1 MTTARVVL
9 RLTDVVKTFPGVMAL
24 KGVGLEVTEGE
35 VHALVGENGAGKS
48 TLMAVAAGSLVPDRG
63 TVEIGGHVL
72 EQPSPAAA
80 QAMGIAV
87 VYQHLSILED
97 LTVAET
103 MVFAMP
109 RGRRPSLLRAGPWAR
124 RKLAVV
130 GAGSID
136 PSTRVSD
143 LSVADRQLVEIAK
156 ALALEPK
163 VLVLDE
169 PTESLTPVESA
180 LLFDQVRA
188 ITAAG
193 TAVVYISHR
202 LPEVRRIADRIT
214 VLRDGETRGT
224 VPAASVSEDE
234 ILRLIIGR
242 AVDQAFPPKAAP
254 GSEAEPLV
262 SIRGLSG
269 PRFHGVDLDVRPGE
283 IVGLAGV
290 EGNGQR
296 EFLRA
301 LAGLLRASG
310 SVTLAG
316 RSVGLGDPGRMQR
329 AGIVHLPGDRHAEG
343 VLLPLSVRENT
354 SLLALA
360 SVARSGIVQRRREAE
375 LVAGQI
381 RQLDVRTPGMETP
394 ISALSGGNQQKVLF
408 ARSLLA
414 EPTLLLADEPTR
426 GVDANA
432 RLELY
437 QVMRRVA
444 QSGQAVIV
452 VSSDVVELQ
461 GLCDRVIVF
470 SRGQAVRT
478 LEGDAITEENITG
491 AAITSDTQ
499 RAAAAG
505 TRRSRLQQW
514 RRFGSGDYLPTAV
527 LAVLIGALTLYTAES
542 NDFFLSKINFVGMLL
557 LASALG
563 FIAIGQLIVLLTG
576 GIDLSVGPL
585 TGLVVVVMSFF
596 AGAGQS
602 DGRFVL
608 GILAVIGTA
617 LAVGLTNALLVRV
630 VRLAPVIATLA
641 TYIVLQGISLLLRET
656 PGGFYRTGVTGTIK
670 TTIGWVPV
678 AFLLVAATALACE
691 ALLRYTR
698 FGLALRAVGSDPV
711 RAHRLG
717 AHVTI
722 TQVSAYVL
730 CSLFTA
736 AGGIMLASQIAIGDP
751 SVGLNYTLTSITA
764 VVLGG
769 ASIFGGR
776 GSFIGAL
783 FGAVL
788 IQEIVTSTTF
798 LQIGTEWQYYLPGI
812 LILAGAGVYSR
823 TRQLGPS
830 ALAAPD
836 AAPTPAAN

>member
-1 MTTARVVL
+1 VPAARVVL

-24 KGVGLEVTEGE
+24 KGVSLEVTEGE

-48 TLMAVAAGSLVPDRG
+48 TLMAVAAGSTLPDRG
-63 TVEIGGHVL
+63 SVEIGGHVM

-80 QAMGIAV
+80 QALGLAV

-109 RGRRPSLLRAGPWAR
+109 HGRRPSLLRAGPWAR
-124 RKLAVV
+124 KQLAVV
-130 GAGSID
+130 GAGGID

-202 LPEVRRIADRIT
+202 LPEVQRIADRIT

-224 VPAASVSEDE
+224 VPAASVSEAE

-242 AVDQAFPPKAAP
+242 SVDQAFPAKAGPIA
-254 GSEAEPLV
+254 EAEPLLTV
-262 SIRGLSG
+262 RGLSG
-269 PRFHGVDLDVRPGE
+269 PRFHNVDLDVRPGE

-316 RSVGLGDPGRMQR
+316 KQVPLGDPGRVQR

-360 SVARSGIVQRRREAE
+360 KVARAGVVQRRAEAE
-375 LVAGQI
+375 LVSGQI
-381 RQLDVRTPGMETP
+381 RQLDVRTPSMETP

-444 QSGQAVIV
+444 QAGQAVIV

-478 LEGDAITEENITG
+478 LEGDEITEENITG
-491 AAITSDTQ
+491 TAITSDTQ
-499 RAAAAG
+499 RAEGAAA
-505 TRRSRLQQW
+505 RRSRLLQW
-514 RRFGSGDYLPTAV
+514 RRFGAGDYLPTAV
-527 LAVLIGALTLYTAES
+527 LAVLIAGLTIYTAAS

-585 TGLVVVVMSFF
+585 TGLVVVVLSFF

-602 DGRFVL
+602 DLRLVV

-617 LAVGLTNALLVRV
+617 LTVGLVNAALVRV
-630 VRLAPVIATLA
+630 VRLAPVLATLA
-641 TYIVLQGISLLLRET
+641 TYIVLQGISLLLRDT
-656 PGGFYRTGVTGTIK
+656 PGGFYRPGVTSTIK

-678 AFLLVAATALACE
+678 AFLVVAGVALACE
-691 ALLRYTR
+691 GALRFTRY
-698 FGLALRAVGSDPV
+698 GLALRAIGSDAT

-736 AGGIMLASQIAIGDP
+736 AGGIMLASQVAIGDP

-776 GSFIGAL
+776 GSFIGA
-783 FGAVL
+783 FCGAVL

-812 LILAGAGVYSR
+812 LILAGAGIYSR
-823 TRQLGPS
+823 TRQLGP
-830 ALAAPD
+830 ADLGAPE
-836 AAPTPAAN
+836 PATASN

>member
-1 MTTARVVL
+1 MEHPAPATAQ
-9 RLTDVVKTFPGVMAL
+9 GM
-24 KGVGLEVTEGE
+24 GL
-35 VHALVGENGAGKS
+35 
-48 TLMAVAAGSLVPDRG
+48 
-63 TVEIGGHVL
+63 
-72 EQPSPAAA
+72 
-80 QAMGIAV
+80 AV

-109 RGRRPSLLRAGPWAR
+109 PGRRPSLLRAGPWAR
-124 RKLAVV
+124 QKLAVV
-130 GAGSID
+130 GASID
-136 PSTRVSD
+136 PSTRVSE

-180 LLFDQVRA
+180 LLFEQVRA

-202 LPEVRRIADRIT
+202 LPEVQRIADRIT

-224 VPAASVSEDE
+224 VAAASVSEAE

-242 AVDQAFPPKAAP
+242 AVDQAFPPKAAIAP
-254 GSEAEPLV
+254 GSEPLLRV
-262 SIRGLSG
+262 QGLSG
-269 PRFHGVDLDVRPGE
+269 PRFNDVSLDVRPGE

-301 LAGLLRASG
+301 LAGLVRSSG
-310 SVTLAG
+310 TATLAG
-316 RSVGLGDPGRMQR
+316 KRVSLGDPGKVQR

-343 VLLPLSVRENT
+343 VLLPLSVRENV
-354 SLLALA
+354 SLLALGDA
-360 SVARSGIVQRRREAE
+360 ARGGVVQRRREAE

-381 RQLDVRTPGMETP
+381 KQLDVRTPSMETP
-394 ISALSGGNQQKVLF
+394 VSALSGGNQQKVLF

-414 EPTLLLADEPTR
+414 EPTVLLADEPTR

-437 QVMRRVA
+437 QVLRRAA
-444 QSGQAVIV
+444 QAGQAVIV

-461 GLCDRVIVF
+461 GLCDRVVVF
-470 SRGQAVRT
+470 SRGQAVRA
-478 LEGDAITEENITG
+478 LEGDDITEENITG

-499 RAAAAG
+499 RSAG
-505 TRRSRLQQW
+505 TASGRKRFQW
-514 RRFGSGDYLPTAV
+514 RRFGAGDYLPTAV
-527 LAVLIGALTLYTAES
+527 LLVLIGGLTLYTSGS
-542 NDFFLSKINFVGMLL
+542 NDRFLTEFNFVSMLL

-563 FIAIGQLIVLLTG
+563 FIALGQLIVLLTG

-585 TGLVVVVMSFF
+585 AGLVVVIMSYF
-596 AGAGQS
+596 AGAGQGG
-602 DGRFVL
+602 GRFFLGVL
-608 GILAVIGTA
+608 VVVGVAI
-617 LAVGLTNALLVRV
+617 AVGITNAALVRI
-630 VRLAPVIATLA
+630 VRLAPVLATLV
-641 TYIVLQGISLLLRET
+641 TYIVLQGVSLLLRET
-656 PGGFYRTGVTGTIK
+656 PGGFYRPGVTSTLK
-670 TTIGWVPV
+670 TAIGWVPV
-678 AFLLVAATALACE
+678 AFIALTALAIVCE
-691 ALLRYTR
+691 ALLRWSRY
-698 FGLALRAVGSDPV
+698 GLALRAVGSDAT

-717 AHVTI
+717 AHVTL
-722 TQVSAYVL
+722 TQASAYVL
-730 CSLFTA
+730 CSLFSA
-736 AGGIMLASQIAIGDP
+736 VGGFMLASQVA
-751 SVGLNYTLTSITA
+751 VGQAGLGLDFTLTSITA

-783 FGAVL
+783 CGAVL

-812 LILAGAGVYSR
+812 LILAGAGIYSR
-823 TRQLGPS
+823 TRNRQPS
-830 ALAAPD
+830 ALGAETAP
-836 AAPTPAAN
+836 APAPN

>member
-1 MTTARVVL
+1 MSAARVVL
-9 RLTDVVKTFPGVMAL
+9 RLTDVVKAFPGVVAL
-24 KGVGLEVTEGE
+24 KGVSLEVVEGE

-48 TLMAVAAGSLVPDRG
+48 TLMAVAAGSLLPDQG
-63 TVEIGGHVL
+63 SIEIGGSVM

-80 QAMGIAV
+80 QALGIAV

-124 RKLAVV
+124 QKLAVV
-130 GAGSID
+130 GASSID
-136 PSTRVSD
+136 PSARVSE

-180 LLFDQVRA
+180 LLFDQVRK

-202 LPEVRRIADRIT
+202 LPEVQRIADRIT

-224 VPAASVSEDE
+224 VAAASVSEAE

-242 AVDQAFPPKAAP
+242 AVDQAFPAKAEIAP
-254 GSEAEPLV
+254 GTEPLLSV
-262 SIRGLSG
+262 RGLSG
-269 PRFHGVDLDVRPGE
+269 PRFNDVSLDVRPGE

-310 SVTLAG
+310 NVTLAG
-316 RSVGLGDPGRMQR
+316 EHVSLGDPGKVQR
-329 AGIVHLPGDRHAEG
+329 AGIIHLPGDRHAEG
-343 VLLPLSVRENT
+343 VMLPLSVRENV
-354 SLLALA
+354 SLLALGD
-360 SVARSGIVQRRREAE
+360 VARAGVVQRRREAE

-381 RQLDVRTPGMETP
+381 EQLDVRTPTMETP

-414 EPTLLLADEPTR
+414 KPTVLLADEPTR

-437 QVMRRVA
+437 QVLRRAA
-444 QSGQAVIV
+444 QAGQAVIV

-461 GLCDRVIVF
+461 GLCDRVLVF
-470 SRGQAVRT
+470 SRGRAVRT
-478 LEGDAITEENITG
+478 LEGQEITEEHITG
-491 AAITSDTQ
+491 TAITSDAQ
-499 RAAAAG
+499 RADAAASA
-505 TRRSRLQQW
+505 RKRLQW

-527 LAVLIGALTLYTAES
+527 LAVLVAGLTIYTSAS
-542 NDFFLSKINFVGMLL
+542 NDFFLTRFNFVSMLL

-563 FIAIGQLIVLLTG
+563 FIALGQLIVMLTG

-596 AGAGQS
+596 AGQGQS
-602 DGRFVL
+602 GGRLWL
-608 GILAVIGTA
+608 GFLAVIGVA
-617 LAVGLTNALLVRV
+617 IAVGLTNAALVRI
-630 VRLAPVIATLA
+630 VRLAPVLATLA
-641 TYIVLQGISLLLRET
+641 TYIVLQGVSLLLRET
-656 PGGFYRTGVTGTIK
+656 PGGFFRPGVTSTIK

-678 AFLLVAATALACE
+678 AFIICAGLALACE
-691 ALLRYTR
+691 AALRWTR
-698 FGLALRAVGSDPV
+698 YGLALRAVGSDST

-730 CSLFTA
+730 CSLFSA
-736 AGGIMLASQIAIGDP
+736 AGGIMLASQVAIGDAT
-751 SVGLNYTLTSITA
+751 VGLNYTLTSITA

-776 GSFIGAL
+776 GSFIGA
-783 FGAVL
+783 FCGAVL

-812 LILAGAGVYSR
+812 LILAGAGIYSR
-823 TRQLGPS
+823 TRHLQPS
-830 ALAAPD
+830 AMSAETAP
-836 AAPTPAAN
+836 ASN

>member
-1 MTTARVVL
+1 MTEARVVL

-24 KGVGLEVTEGE
+24 KGVGLEVVEGE

-48 TLMAVAAGSLVPDRG
+48 TLMAVAAGSTLPDTG
-63 TVEIGGHVL
+63 IVEIGGLVM
-72 EQPSPAAA
+72 ESPSPATA
-80 QAMGIAV
+80 QAMGLAV

-130 GAGSID
+130 GAAID
-136 PSTRVSD
+136 PSTRVSE

-202 LPEVRRIADRIT
+202 LPEVQRIADRIT

-224 VPAASVSEDE
+224 VPAASVSEAE

-242 AVDQAFPPKAAP
+242 SVDQAFPPKAELAAD
-254 GSEAEPLV
+254 SEPLLSV
-262 SIRGLSG
+262 RGLSG
-269 PRFHGVDLDVRPGE
+269 PRFHEVDLDVRPGE

-301 LAGLLRASG
+301 LAGLLRSSG
-310 SVTLAG
+310 TATLAG
-316 RSVGLGDPGRMQR
+316 ERVSLRDPGSVQR

-343 VLLPLSVRENT
+343 VLLPLSVRENV
-354 SLLALA
+354 SLLALGDV
-360 SVARSGIVQRRREAE
+360 SRTGVVQRRREAE
-375 LVAGQI
+375 LVSGQI
-381 RQLDVRTPGMETP
+381 KQLDVRTPGMETP
-394 ISALSGGNQQKVLF
+394 VAALSGGNQQKVLF

-414 EPTLLLADEPTR
+414 HPTVLLADEPTR

-437 QVMRRVA
+437 QVLRRSA
-444 QSGQAVIV
+444 QAGQAVIV

-461 GLCDRVIVF
+461 GLCDRVVVF

-478 LEGDAITEENITG
+478 LEGKEITEENITG

-499 RAAAAG
+499 RSVERASG
-505 TRRSRLQQW
+505 RKRLQW
-514 RRFGSGDYLPTAV
+514 RRFGAGDYLPTAV
-527 LAVLIGALTLYTAES
+527 LLLLIGGLTLYTSAS
-542 NDFFLSKINFVGMLL
+542 NDRFLTEFNFVSMLL

-563 FIAIGQLIVLLTG
+563 FIALGQLIVMLTG

-585 TGLVVVVMSFF
+585 AGLVVVIMSYF

-602 DGRFVL
+602 GSRLFL
-608 GILAVIGTA
+608 GFLVVIGVA
-617 LAVGLTNALLVRV
+617 IAVGLTNAALVRI
-630 VRLAPVIATLA
+630 VRLAPVLATLV
-641 TYIVLQGISLLLRET
+641 TYIVLQGVSLLLRET
-656 PGGFYRTGVTGTIK
+656 PGGFYRPGVTSALK
-670 TTIGWVPV
+670 TAIGWVPV
-678 AFLLVAATALACE
+678 AFIVLTAVAIVCE
-691 ALLRYTR
+691 CLLRWSRY
-698 FGLALRAVGSDPV
+698 GLALRAIGSDAT

-717 AHVTI
+717 ARVTL

-730 CSLFTA
+730 CSLFSA
-736 AGGIMLASQIAIGDP
+736 VGGLMLASQVA
-751 SVGLNYTLTSITA
+751 VGQAGLGLDYTLTSITA

-783 FGAVL
+783 CGAVL

-812 LILAGAGVYSR
+812 LILAGAGIYSR
-823 TRQLGPS
+823 TRNRQPQAVGTEP
-830 ALAAPD
+830 ALAP
-836 AAPTPAAN
+836 N

>member
-1 MTTARVVL
+1 MSAARVVL

-24 KGVGLEVTEGE
+24 KGVSLEVTEGE

-48 TLMAVAAGSLVPDRG
+48 TLMAVAAGSTLPDRG
-63 TVEIGGHVL
+63 SVEIGGHVM

-80 QAMGIAV
+80 QALGLAV

-109 RGRRPSLLRAGPWAR
+109 HGRRPSLLRAGPWAR
-124 RKLAVV
+124 KQLAVV
-130 GAGSID
+130 GAGGID

-188 ITAAG
+188 ITSAG

-202 LPEVRRIADRIT
+202 LPEVQRIADRIT

-224 VPAASVSEDE
+224 VPAASVSEAE

-242 AVDQAFPPKAAP
+242 SVDQAFPAKAGPIA
-254 GSEAEPLV
+254 EAEPLLTV
-262 SIRGLSG
+262 RGLSG
-269 PRFHGVDLDVRPGE
+269 PRFHNVDLDVRPGE

-316 RSVGLGDPGRMQR
+316 KQVPLGDPGRVQR

-360 SVARSGIVQRRREAE
+360 KVARAGVVQRRAEAE
-375 LVAGQI
+375 LVSGQI
-381 RQLDVRTPGMETP
+381 RQLDVRTPSMETP

-444 QSGQAVIV
+444 QAGQAVIV

-478 LEGDAITEENITG
+478 LEGDEITEENITG
-491 AAITSDTQ
+491 TAITSDTQ
-499 RAAAAG
+499 RAEGAAA
-505 TRRSRLQQW
+505 RRSRLLQW
-514 RRFGSGDYLPTAV
+514 RRFGAGDYLPTAV
-527 LAVLIGALTLYTAES
+527 LAVLIAGLTIYTAAS

-585 TGLVVVVMSFF
+585 TGLVVVVLSFF

-602 DGRFVL
+602 DLRLVV

-617 LAVGLTNALLVRV
+617 LTVGLVNAALVRV
-630 VRLAPVIATLA
+630 VRLAPVLATLA
-641 TYIVLQGISLLLRET
+641 TYIVLQGISLLLRDT
-656 PGGFYRTGVTGTIK
+656 PGGFYRPGVTSTIK

-678 AFLLVAATALACE
+678 AFLVVAGVALACE
-691 ALLRYTR
+691 GALRFTRY
-698 FGLALRAVGSDPV
+698 GLALRAIGSDAT

-736 AGGIMLASQIAIGDP
+736 AGGIMLASQVAIGDP

-776 GSFIGAL
+776 GSFIGA
-783 FGAVL
+783 FCGAVL

-812 LILAGAGVYSR
+812 LILAGAGIYSR
-823 TRQLGPS
+823 TRQLGP
-830 ALAAPD
+830 ADLGAPE
-836 AAPTPAAN
+836 PATASN

>member
-1 MTTARVVL
+1 MPAARVVL

-24 KGVGLEVTEGE
+24 KGVSLEVTEGE

-48 TLMAVAAGSLVPDRG
+48 TLMAVAAGSTLPDRG
-63 TVEIGGHVL
+63 SVEIGGHVM

-80 QAMGIAV
+80 QALGLAV

-130 GAGSID
+130 GAGGID

-202 LPEVRRIADRIT
+202 LPEVQRIADRIT

-224 VPAASVSEDE
+224 VPAASVSEAE

-242 AVDQAFPPKAAP
+242 SVDQAFPAKAGPIA
-254 GSEAEPLV
+254 EAEPLLTV
-262 SIRGLSG
+262 RGLSG
-269 PRFHGVDLDVRPGE
+269 PRFHNVDLDVRPGE

-301 LAGLLRASG
+301 LAGRRASG

-316 RSVGLGDPGRMQR
+316 KQVPLGDPGRVQR

-343 VLLPLSVRENT
+343 VLLPLTVRENT

-360 SVARSGIVQRRREAE
+360 KVARAGVVQRRAEAE
-375 LVAGQI
+375 LVSGQI
-381 RQLDVRTPGMETP
+381 RQLDVRTPSMETP

-444 QSGQAVIV
+444 QAGQAVIV

-478 LEGDAITEENITG
+478 LEGDEITEENITG
-491 AAITSDTQ
+491 TAITSDTQ
-499 RAAAAG
+499 RAEGAAA
-505 TRRSRLQQW
+505 RRSRLLQW
-514 RRFGSGDYLPTAV
+514 RRFGAGDYLPTAV
-527 LAVLIGALTLYTAES
+527 LAVLIAGLTIYTAAS

-585 TGLVVVVMSFF
+585 TGLVVVVLSFF

-602 DGRFVL
+602 DLRLVV

-617 LAVGLTNALLVRV
+617 LTVGLVNAALVRV
-630 VRLAPVIATLA
+630 VRLAPVLATLA
-641 TYIVLQGISLLLRET
+641 TYIVLQGISLLLRDT
-656 PGGFYRTGVTGTIK
+656 PGGFYRPGVTSTIK

-678 AFLLVAATALACE
+678 AFLVVAGVALACE
-691 ALLRYTR
+691 GALRFTRY
-698 FGLALRAVGSDPV
+698 GLALRAIGSDAT

-736 AGGIMLASQIAIGDP
+736 AGGIMLASQVAIGDP

-776 GSFIGAL
+776 GSFIGA
-783 FGAVL
+783 FCGAVL

-812 LILAGAGVYSR
+812 LILAGAGIYSR
-823 TRQLGPS
+823 TRQLGP
-830 ALAAPD
+830 ADLGAPE
-836 AAPTPAAN
+836 PATASN

>member
-1 MTTARVVL
+1 MTEARVVL
-9 RLTDVVKTFPGVMAL
+9 RLTDVVKTFPGVVAL
-24 KGVGLEVTEGE
+24 KGVGLEVVEGE

-48 TLMAVAAGSLVPDRG
+48 TLMAVAAGSTLPDSG
-63 TVEIGGHVL
+63 IVEIGGAVM

-80 QAMGIAV
+80 QTMGIAV

-124 RKLAVV
+124 QKLAVV
-130 GAGSID
+130 GASID
-136 PSTRVSD
+136 PSARVSE

-169 PTESLTPVESA
+169 PTESLTPAESA
-180 LLFDQVRA
+180 VLFDQVRA

-202 LPEVRRIADRIT
+202 LPEVQRIADRIT

-224 VPAASVSEDE
+224 VAAAGVSEAE

-242 AVDQAFPPKAAP
+242 AVDAAFPPKARLTP
-254 GSEAEPLV
+254 GTEPLLSV
-262 SIRGLSG
+262 RGLSG
-269 PRFHGVDLDVRPGE
+269 PRFHDVSLDVRPGE

-301 LAGLLRASG
+301 LAGLMRASG
-310 SVTLAG
+310 EVTLAG
-316 RSVGLGDPGRMQR
+316 ARVPLGDPGKVQR

-354 SLLALA
+354 SLLALGD
-360 SVARSGIVQRRREAE
+360 VARAGIVQRRREAE

-381 RQLDVRTPGMETP
+381 QQLDVRTPGMETP

-414 EPTLLLADEPTR
+414 RPVVLLADEPTR

-437 QVMRRVA
+437 QVLRRAA
-444 QSGQAVIV
+444 QAGQAVIV

-461 GLCDRVIVF
+461 GLCDRVLVF

-478 LEGDAITEENITG
+478 LEGAEITEENITG

-499 RAAAAG
+499 RSGAAARGRA
-505 TRRSRLQQW
+505 RLQW
-514 RRFGSGDYLPTAV
+514 RRFGAGDYLPTAV
-527 LAVLIGALTLYTAES
+527 LAVLIAGLTIYTSAS
-542 NDFFLSKINFVGMLL
+542 NDFFLSKINFVSMLL

-563 FIAIGQLIVLLTG
+563 FIALGQLIVMLTG

-602 DGRFVL
+602 DGRLVL

-617 LAVGLTNALLVRV
+617 LAVGLTNAALVRI
-630 VRLAPVIATLA
+630 VRLAPVLATLA

-656 PGGFYRTGVTGTIK
+656 PGGFFRPGVTSTIK

-678 AFLLVAATALACE
+678 AFLIVAGLALACE
-691 ALLRYTR
+691 ALLRWSR
-698 FGLALRAVGSDPV
+698 LGLALRAVGSDAT

-736 AGGIMLASQIAIGDP
+736 AGGIMLASQVAIGDP

-764 VVLGG
+764 AVLGG

-783 FGAVL
+783 CGAVL

-812 LILAGAGVYSR
+812 LILAGAGIYSR
-823 TRQLGPS
+823 TRHLQPS
-830 ALAAPD
+830 ALSTESAP
-836 AAPTPAAN
+836 ASN

>member
-1 MTTARVVL
+1 MPAARVVL

-24 KGVGLEVTEGE
+24 KGVSLEVTEGE

-48 TLMAVAAGSLVPDRG
+48 TLMAVAAGSTLPDRG
-63 TVEIGGHVL
+63 SVEIGGHVM

-80 QAMGIAV
+80 QALGLAV

-109 RGRRPSLLRAGPWAR
+109 HGRRPSLLRAGPWAR
-124 RKLAVV
+124 KQLAVV
-130 GAGSID
+130 GAGGID

-202 LPEVRRIADRIT
+202 LPEVQRIADRIT

-224 VPAASVSEDE
+224 VPAASVSEAE

-242 AVDQAFPPKAAP
+242 SVDQAFPAKAGPIA
-254 GSEAEPLV
+254 EAEPLLTV
-262 SIRGLSG
+262 RGLSG
-269 PRFHGVDLDVRPGE
+269 PRFHNVDLDVRPGE

-316 RSVGLGDPGRMQR
+316 KQVPLGDPGRVQR

-360 SVARSGIVQRRREAE
+360 KVARAGVVQRRAEAE
-375 LVAGQI
+375 LVSGQI
-381 RQLDVRTPGMETP
+381 RQLDVRTPSMETP

-444 QSGQAVIV
+444 QAGQAVIV

-478 LEGDAITEENITG
+478 LEGDEITEENITG
-491 AAITSDTQ
+491 TAITSDTQ
-499 RAAAAG
+499 RAEGAAA
-505 TRRSRLQQW
+505 RRSRLLQW
-514 RRFGSGDYLPTAV
+514 RRFGAGDYLPTAV
-527 LAVLIGALTLYTAES
+527 LAVLIAGLTIYTAAS

-585 TGLVVVVMSFF
+585 TGLVVVVLSFF

-602 DGRFVL
+602 DLRLVV

-617 LAVGLTNALLVRV
+617 LTVGLVNAALVRV
-630 VRLAPVIATLA
+630 VRLAPVLATLA
-641 TYIVLQGISLLLRET
+641 TYIVLQGISLLLRDT
-656 PGGFYRTGVTGTIK
+656 PGGFYRPGVTSTIK

-678 AFLLVAATALACE
+678 AFLVVAGVALACE
-691 ALLRYTR
+691 GALRFTRY
-698 FGLALRAVGSDPV
+698 GLALRAIGSDAT

-736 AGGIMLASQIAIGDP
+736 AGGIMLASQVAIGDP

-776 GSFIGAL
+776 GSFIGA
-783 FGAVL
+783 FCGAVL

-812 LILAGAGVYSR
+812 LILAGAGIYSR
-823 TRQLGPS
+823 TRQLGP
-830 ALAAPD
+830 ADLGAPE
-836 AAPTPAAN
+836 PATASN